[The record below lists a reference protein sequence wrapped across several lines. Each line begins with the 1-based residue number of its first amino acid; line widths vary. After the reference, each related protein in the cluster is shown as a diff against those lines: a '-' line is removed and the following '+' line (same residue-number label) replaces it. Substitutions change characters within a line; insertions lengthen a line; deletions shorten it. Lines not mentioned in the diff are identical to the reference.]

1 MWSKLKNNHI
11 NSYFS
16 FHISMYFKNDGC
28 FAVENPSSQRKVGSI
43 SDYDPM
49 NDRWGS
55 VTGQHGMYWMS

>member
-1 MWSKLKNNHI
+1 
-11 NSYFS
+11 
-16 FHISMYFKNDGC
+16 MYFKNDGC

-55 VTGQHGMYWMS
+55 VTGQHGMYWMSYRQGTASVNG

>member
-1 MWSKLKNNHI
+1 
-11 NSYFS
+11 
-16 FHISMYFKNDGC
+16 MYFKNDGC

-55 VTGQHGMYWMS
+55 VTGQHGINTSAFWDICAWLLTLLTIKY

>member
-1 MWSKLKNNHI
+1 
-11 NSYFS
+11 
-16 FHISMYFKNDGC
+16 MYFKNDGC

-55 VTGQHGMYWMS
+55 VTGQHGMRSICTRLKTLLVGFL